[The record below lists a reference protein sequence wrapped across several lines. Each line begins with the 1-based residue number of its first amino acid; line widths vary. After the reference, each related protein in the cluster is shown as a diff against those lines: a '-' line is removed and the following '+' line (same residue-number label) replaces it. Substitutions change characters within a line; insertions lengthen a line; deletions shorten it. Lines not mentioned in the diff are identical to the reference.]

1 MKKLFLLVP
10 GFILFIQSF
19 AQPDFK
25 KLQQEYISR
34 KPFLDTMR
42 SYPAVPYDS
51 LKVINEQGVAISFWW
66 MPQEKNKGTVLLVHG
81 FLMNKS
87 HMLTRAK
94 IYYDMGYNV
103 IVMDLRARGQSG
115 GDSATSGPEVRSDV
129 IAVIDHYSD
138 NLMEYGPLVLIGYSH
153 GGRAIVFAAE
163 KKAVNVKAIILESIP
178 YSLTES
184 FKRTFKVEPP
194 PIPEGNIPEA
204 FQAISRIPILLMIG
218 DHDTAIIPE
227 EAGAIKDAYK
237 NSLSQLIIFKGA
249 GHDLAGE
256 KYRSLYTD
264 SIEAF
269 LFSVMK

>member
-1 MKKLFLLVP
+1 MVIFNQL
-10 GFILFIQSF
+10 F
-19 AQPDFK
+19 AQIDFK

-34 KPFLDTMR
+34 KPFLDTMH

-51 LKVINEQGVAISFWW
+51 LKVINEKGIAISFWW

-87 HMLTRAK
+87 HMLSRAK
-94 IYYDMGYNV
+94 IYYDLGYNV

-129 IAVIDHYSD
+129 IAVMDYYSN
-138 NLMEYGPLVLIGYSH
+138 NLKEYGPLTLVGYSH
-153 GGRAIVFAAE
+153 GARAIVFAGE

-184 FKRTFKVEPP
+184 FKRTYKFTPP
-194 PIPEGNIPEA
+194 PIPEGNISRA
-204 FQAISRIPILLMIG
+204 FIVIGKIPILLMIG
-218 DHDTAIIPE
+218 DTDTAIIPE

-237 NSLSQLIIFKGA
+237 NSLSQLVIFKGA
-249 GHDLAGE
+249 GHDLAIE
-256 KYRSLYTD
+256 KYRSLYSD
-264 SIEAF
+264 SIKAF
-269 LFSVMK
+269 LFSVTK